1 MFFENAA
8 SLADVIR
15 LSEKI
20 ETDVS
25 NGVISLSVPVSRNS
39 DERIENF
46 KANADAANQHVVQTD
61 GE

>member
-39 DERIENF
+39 DERIERLQGQCRRRKSARRSN
-46 KANADAANQHVVQTD
+46 
-61 GE
+61 GR